1 MVSRSRWR
9 TFVFVNA
16 SLALPSNGRRKKP
29 LVLLVVTS
37 LNPVKCRNQPN
48 LFPEMESP
56 KLLSTESIGGYN
68 PTMVFEANFLD
79 DFCMESFLGQKSV
92 ITFVCLERL
101 IPENQ
106 LQCGA
111 VD

>member
-1 MVSRSRWR
+1 
-9 TFVFVNA
+9 
-16 SLALPSNGRRKKP
+16 
-29 LVLLVVTS
+29 
-37 LNPVKCRNQPN
+37 
-48 LFPEMESP
+48 
-56 KLLSTESIGGYN
+56 
-68 PTMVFEANFLD
+68 MVFEANFLD
-79 DFCMESFLGQKSV
+79 DFCMELFLGQKSV